1 MYDKAMSRLRVSLI
15 ALAVIQLT
23 LIARLAIEG
32 LSVGV
37 GVAELLVVPLLVGS
51 LLLWRQGRRL
61 GARRP
66 RL

>member
-1 MYDKAMSRLRVSLI
+1 MYDKAMSRLRVSLFV
-15 ALAVIQLT
+15 LVVVQLT
-23 LIARLAIEG
+23 VIARLVIDG

-66 RL
+66 RS